1 MSRDMLMT
9 LASLLGYGVLIG
21 MGILLYSCLMML
33 IFPGVAYSVTAY
45 FVPISVADYHLIYV
59 VSLAFFKLLWLV
71 FFVMPYIAIKIYL
84 RV

>member
-9 LASLLGYGVLIG
+9 LASLLGYGGLIG
-21 MGILLYSCLMML
+21 LGILLYSCLMMMM
-33 IFPGVAYSVTAY
+33 FPEFAYAVTAY

-84 RV
+84 K